1 MVLSYASHICVAGLN
16 SMQVQGK
23 AATGPLSFTMG
34 AEAQGKMTSAWFAGS
49 KLAGLQWLQ
58 EGGF

>member
-34 AEAQGKMTSAWFAGS
+34 AEAQGKMTSA
-49 KLAGLQWLQ
+49 
-58 EGGF
+58 